1 MAENVITL
9 TDSNFEEEVIKSD
22 VPVLIDFWAEWC
34 GPCKMI
40 APSINEI
47 AADYKGKVKVGKLDV
62 DSNQETTAKFRIL
75 NIPTLLFF
83 KEGKVIEQILG
94 AVPKK
99 RIVSTLESIL

>member
-9 TDSNFEEEVIKSD
+9 TDSNFEEEVLKSKI
-22 VPVLIDFWAEWC
+22 PVLIDFWAEWC

-40 APSINEI
+40 APSIVEI
-47 AADYKGKVKVGKLDV
+47 ASEFKGKVKVGKLDV

-99 RIVSTLESIL
+99 KIVTKLESIL

>member
-9 TDSNFEEEVIKSD
+9 TDSNFEEEVLKSK

-40 APSINEI
+40 APSIKEI
-47 AADYKGKVKVGKLDV
+47 ATEFKGKVKVGKLDV
-62 DSNQETTAKFRIL
+62 DSNQETTAKYRIL
-75 NIPTLLFF
+75 NIPTLLYF